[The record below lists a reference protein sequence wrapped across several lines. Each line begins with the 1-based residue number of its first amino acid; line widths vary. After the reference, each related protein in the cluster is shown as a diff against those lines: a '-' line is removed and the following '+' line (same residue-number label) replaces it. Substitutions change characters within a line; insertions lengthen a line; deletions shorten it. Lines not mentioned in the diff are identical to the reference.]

1 MLISHYLNDVLPLLL
16 SSSLM
21 ELSKSKEVCL
31 VEHGSRIRLFIIH
44 FVIFIVV
51 YLSGIGWKIFSSR
64 LYLSG

>member
-1 MLISHYLNDVLPLLL
+1 MMISHYLDDVLPLLL
-16 SSSLM
+16 SSSLI

-31 VEHGSRIRLFIIH
+31 VEPGSKIRLFIIH

>member
-1 MLISHYLNDVLPLLL
+1 MLISHYLDDVSPLLL

-21 ELSKSKEVCL
+21 LLSKSKDVCL
-31 VEHGSRIRLFIIH
+31 VERGSEIRLFIIH

>member
-1 MLISHYLNDVLPLLL
+1 MLISHYLDDVSPLLL

-21 ELSKSKEVCL
+21 LLSKSKEVCL
-31 VEHGSRIRLFIIH
+31 VERGSKIRLFIIH